1 MFHHKIDDK
10 VGIKTYFD
18 WFLLAFLGGQV
29 NAGGYLSC
37 HRFVSHVTGFATL
50 AGVSVEKRDW
60 AEAIG
65 TASIPLYFLIG
76 AVTAAYFTE
85 KRLAARVHGERFAPV
100 MTIEAALLGVAAF
113 GGNRGYFGIFGA
125 PPNIGDNFIL
135 LACLCGA
142 CGLQNA
148 AITSATGSTVR
159 TTHMTGLTTDLGLG
173 LVRAEVHPMSDAHR
187 AKERLANMARIGT
200 LASFMTGSL
209 CAAFFFAKWH
219 YQAFYIPMAIA
230 LYAAWVARR
239 SEAKLFAELL
249 PKIG

>member
-1 MFHHKIDDK
+1 MFHHKIHDK
-10 VGIKTYFD
+10 VGYKTYLD

-50 AGVSVEKRDW
+50 VGVSVEKRDW
-60 AEAIG
+60 AEAVG
-65 TASIPLYFLIG
+65 TASIPLYFLLG
-76 AVTAAYFTE
+76 AMTAAYFTE
-85 KRLAARVHGERFAPV
+85 KRLAARVHGERFSPV
-100 MTIEAALLGVAAF
+100 MTIEAALLGLAAF
-113 GGNRGYFGIFGA
+113 GGGRGYFGVFGA

-148 AITSATGSTVR
+148 ALTSASGSTVR

-173 LVRAEVHPMSDAHR
+173 LIRAEVHPMSSEHR
-187 AKERLANMARIGT
+187 AKERLANWARIGT

-209 CAAFFFAKWH
+209 CAAFFFAKWR
-219 YQAFYIPMAIA
+219 YRAFYIPMAIA

-239 SEAKLFAELL
+239 SEAKLLRELL
-249 PKIG
+249 PAIS